1 MREGPDIALIGSLL
15 GEPPRAN
22 MLMALMSG
30 KALTAGELAREAG
43 VTPQTASSHLA
54 KLEAGGLLRVLKQG
68 RHRYF
73 ALAETQV
80 ADLLESMTGL
90 AAQMGHMRVRT
101 GPKDPALRNARLC
114 YNHLA
119 GTCGVQM
126 LESMTANG
134 FLELDRE
141 AVAVTLEGDL
151 FLDGLG
157 VDVTQLKLANKV
169 LCKTCV
175 DWSVRRYHLGGALG
189 RALWSHIETL
199 GWAKRDGDTR
209 IVLFS
214 RSGRQ
219 QFDKCFP
226 STSFV

>member
-1 MREGPDIALIGSLL
+1 MREGPNIALIGSLL
-15 GEPPRAN
+15 GEPTRAN
-22 MLMALMSG
+22 MLMALMNG

-54 KLEAGGLLRVLKQG
+54 KLEAGGLLRPLKQG

-73 ALAETQV
+73 ALADTEV
-80 ADLLESMTGL
+80 ADMLESLTGL
-90 AAQMGHMRVRT
+90 AAQKGHMRVRT

-126 LESMTANG
+126 LESMAARG
-134 FLELDRE
+134 FLELDHE
-141 AVAVTLEGDL
+141 AVALTDEGGL
-151 FLDGLG
+151 FLQDLGL
-157 VDVTQLKLANKV
+157 DVYKLKSANKV

-189 RALWSHIETL
+189 RALWSHIDTFD
-199 GWAKRDGDTR
+199 WARRDGDTR
-209 IVLFS
+209 IVVFTKQ
-214 RSGRQ
+214 GQ
-219 QFDKCFP
+219 QKFEACFP
-226 STSFV
+226 PVSSV

>member
-15 GEPPRAN
+15 GEPTRAN

-43 VTPQTASSHLA
+43 VTPQTASSHLS
-54 KLEAGGLLRVLKQG
+54 KLEAGGLLRPLKQG

-73 ALAETQV
+73 ALADNQV
-80 ADLLESMTGL
+80 AELLENLTGL
-90 AAQMGHMRVRT
+90 AAQKGHMRVRT

-126 LESMTANG
+126 LESLAERNL
-134 FLELDRE
+134 LELDHE
-141 AVAVTLEGDL
+141 AVAVTPEGQT
-151 FLDGLG
+151 FLAELGLDM
-157 VDVTQLKLANKV
+157 VKIRSANKV
-169 LCKTCV
+169 ICKTCV

-189 RALWSHIETL
+189 RALWSHLEKS
-199 GWAKRDGDTR
+199 GWAHRDGDTR
-209 IVLFS
+209 IVVFN
-214 RSGRQ
+214 RRGQQ
-219 QFDKCFP
+219 QFDRYFP
-226 STSFV
+226 MQPT

>member
-15 GEPPRAN
+15 GDPTRAN
-22 MLMALMSG
+22 MLMALMNG

-54 KLEAGGLLRVLKQG
+54 KLEAGGLLRPLKQG

-73 ALAETQV
+73 ALADIAV
-80 ADLLESMTGL
+80 ADMLESLTGL
-90 AAQMGHMRVRT
+90 AAQKGHMRVRT

-126 LESMTANG
+126 LESMASRG
-134 FLELDRE
+134 LLELDRE
-141 AVAVTLEGDL
+141 AVAVTNEGSL

-157 VDVTQLKLANKV
+157 VDVTKLKSTNKV

-189 RALWSHIETL
+189 RALWSHMEVL

-214 RSGRQ
+214 RSGQQ
-219 QFDKCFP
+219 QFNECFP
-226 STSFV
+226 PNSSV

>member
-15 GEPPRAN
+15 GEPTRAN

-54 KLEAGGLLRVLKQG
+54 KLEAGGLLRPMKQG

-73 ALAETQV
+73 ALADIQV
-80 ADLLESMTGL
+80 ADMLESLTGL
-90 AAQMGHMRVRT
+90 AAQKGHMRVRT

-119 GTCGVQM
+119 GSCGVQM
-126 LESMTANG
+126 LESMADRG
-134 FLELDRE
+134 LLELDRE
-141 AVAVTLEGDL
+141 AVAVTEEGAL
-151 FLDGLG
+151 FLDEFGL
-157 VDVTQLKLANKV
+157 DVAKLKSANRV

-189 RALWSHIETL
+189 RALWSQIETL

-209 IVLFS
+209 IVMFN
-214 RSGRQ
+214 RSGQ
-219 QFDKCFP
+219 KHFDSRFP
-226 STSFV
+226 NPSSD